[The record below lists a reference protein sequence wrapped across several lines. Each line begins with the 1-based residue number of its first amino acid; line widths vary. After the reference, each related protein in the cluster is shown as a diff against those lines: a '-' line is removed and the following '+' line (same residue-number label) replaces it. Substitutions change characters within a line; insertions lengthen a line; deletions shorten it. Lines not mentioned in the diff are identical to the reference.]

1 MRQGRCAWSVDTY
14 ASELSTIVINIP
26 IVLINGMTIS
36 SFQASRSSCIFHAT
50 LHTTQAKSNT
60 LQKTQTEQ
68 KAKPKKNKTKS

>member
-1 MRQGRCAWSVDTY
+1 MRQGRCAWSVDIY

-26 IVLINGMTIS
+26 IVLIKGRIIS
-36 SFQASRSSCIFHAT
+36 SFQASPSCIFHAT

-60 LQKTQTEQ
+60 LQKTQAKQ